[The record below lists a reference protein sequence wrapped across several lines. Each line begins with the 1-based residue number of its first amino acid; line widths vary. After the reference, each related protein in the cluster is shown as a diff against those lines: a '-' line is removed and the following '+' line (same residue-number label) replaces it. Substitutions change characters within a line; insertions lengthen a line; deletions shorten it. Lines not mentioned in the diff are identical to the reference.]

1 MKLSHMLVLALG
13 VVGGMALIEYCP
25 KAREMLRKGK
35 DMLKNKNEENEEV

>member
-35 DMLKNKNEENEEV
+35 EMLKNNVENEEV